1 MATIFDLVTARAIA
15 TYWND
20 RLNTTANYIGRSL
33 FPVDKQLGLDLAWFV
48 GSSGVP
54 VTLKASAFDTEARTR
69 DRIGISRVDTT
80 MPFFREQMFIGE
92 KERQEMNKMRQAD
105 QAMVAPILQRIYDDA
120 GQLVKG
126 GEAMAERMRMQLL
139 STGLIS
145 VVDSGARF
153 DYDYSFPAGHKT
165 TISVAADKWSAT
177 TTANPVRDITNWQDQ
192 VEADT
197 GVRPT
202 RAICTKKTF
211 NYLVNND
218 AIRKDM
224 QPLVASS
231 AIVTPSD
238 VVRYFANKLN
248 LTIAINSLSYRTS
261 TDGVTAKFFPD
272 EVFTLIPEGNLGK
285 TWFGTTPEESD
296 LMSGSEA
303 QVQIVN
309 TGIAITTVKQ
319 VHPVNIQTI
328 VSAIMLPSWENRDQ
342 VFIATVHS

>member
-1 MATIFDLVTARAIA
+1 
-15 TYWND
+15 
-20 RLNTTANYIGRSL
+20 
-33 FPVDKQLGLDLAWFV
+33 
-48 GSSGVP
+48 
-54 VTLKASAFDTEARTR
+54 
-69 DRIGISRVDTT
+69 
-80 MPFFREQMFIGE
+80 MFIGE

-192 VEADT
+192 IEADT